1 MTIQTEDTLSRCESL
16 SVSLRSHS
24 CIRGQWPGYL
34 SPDDAKPAS
43 PEGDR
48 ESLEFVAL
56 RAPRVIVM
64 RSYCNGVTYHRTL
77 ILTNKAFA
85 KKLATFL
92 SRRLGET
99 IAGIG
104 DARIDF

>member
-1 MTIQTEDTLSRCESL
+1 MTIQTEETLSRCES
-16 SVSLRSHS
+16 VSMSLCSHP
-24 CIRGQWPGYL
+24 CIRGRWPGYL
-34 SPDDAKPAS
+34 SPDDAKAAS
-43 PEGDR
+43 PEGR